1 MSARTG
7 GGTGANQPAP
17 QRCDHRCRRPDRPL
31 SHWLHGFQG
40 DSRDGEHSVIE
51 TEVPTEAGPT
61 SYSDRTL
68 ISSRTTIAITE
79 SRVIPGERGAFLV
92 VSNDLTN
99 TSAEVL
105 DALTAWLNHFRAVQE
120 TGAEAP
126 TELTL
131 AALPDE
137 QVAAGAEAAE
147 GAEIPAGETA
157 SSTIAYTLAAPEAD
171 VALIVSDAGL
181 VEIGRETL
189 SVR

>member
-1 MSARTG
+1 MQISPRRIAAIILIAGLTALSVTG
-7 GGTGANQPAP
+7 CTDSG
-17 QRCDHRCRRPDRPL
+17 
-31 SHWLHGFQG
+31 SE
-40 DSRDGEHSVIE
+40 SRDGEHSVIE
-51 TEVPTEAGPT
+51 TEVPTGAGPT

-68 ISSRTTIAITE
+68 ISSRTTITITE
-79 SRVIPGERGAFLV
+79 SRVIPGDSGAILV
-92 VSNDLTN
+92 VSYDLTN
-99 TSAEVL
+99 TSDETV
-105 DALTAWLNHFRAVQE
+105 DALAAWLTHFRAVQE

-131 AALPDE
+131 AALSDE

-147 GAEIPAGETA
+147 GAEIPAGETV
-157 SSTIAYTLAAPEAD
+157 SSAVAYTLAAPEAE